1 MQRLLLFIF
10 IALAGNLA
18 AQQVRQVGFDDVQ
31 DRSLDQII
39 TADLEAIISAE
50 GEERHLIYELARST
64 PFIFNST
71 LRFDSTFHVELRAQE
86 GDGERPLIF
95 IAVADGETPSELFR
109 INGPA
114 MLTLRGLLLSG
125 ESDQGGTFTART
137 VRLDGENTVTV
148 DDCYFDQTRQS
159 MFRLSGGDEKLFVS
173 NSIFNR
179 VGQPDNPNNGRF
191 IDHRGAGAD
200 SIVVRN
206 SIVANTTSRWF
217 RTGGGAV
224 AEYVEMDN
232 NTFINSGQA
241 GFTFDEIETLVFT
254 DNIVVNAEFRGV
266 ELVDQRDSI
275 EDATYVFEI
284 DTLDLA
290 NDQVIFAR
298 NNFFE
303 SPELAGL
310 LPAVDGTMD
319 SIVTLGA
326 FDRYYDANIQAA
338 IAASGEGDSNF
349 SEVLEFEEPP
359 LLDGTLITI
368 LAQDTTGGQDL
379 PNDTPDFDLSNL
391 DEVELY
397 SGTNLGSAEPVARY
411 TDFYNLCYDAGT
423 TSATASATGDAIG
436 GQDSEACEGLTR
448 VENLVQQWEASVF
461 PNPTT
466 GLLELR
472 LPTNEGELDAS
483 LFNATGQLI
492 SRRRI
497 SGQRGH
503 FDLSQRPAGTYFL
516 RLRNDAGQNAVRTIV
531 KH

>member
-1 MQRLLLFIF
+1 MQQLLLFIF
-10 IALAGNLA
+10 IALVGNLA
-18 AQQVRQVGFDDVQ
+18 AQQIREVGFADVQ
-31 DRSLDQII
+31 EMSLDQII
-39 TADLEAIISAE
+39 DADLEDIIDAE
-50 GEERHLIYELARST
+50 GEERHLIYDLARNT

-71 LRFDSTFHVELRAQE
+71 LRYDSTFHVELRAQE
-86 GDGERPLIF
+86 GEGERPLLF

-125 ESDQGGTFTART
+125 ESDQGGTYTART

-159 MFRLSGGDEKLFVS
+159 MFRLSGGNEKLFVS

-179 VGQPDNPNNGRF
+179 IGQPDNPNNGRF

-200 SIVVRN
+200 SIVIRN

-217 RTGGGAV
+217 RTGGGAI

-232 NTFINSGQA
+232 NTFVNSGQA

-254 DNIVVNAEFRGV
+254 DNIVANAAFRGA
-266 ELVDQRDSI
+266 ELEDQRDSI
-275 EDATYVFEI
+275 EDATYVVEI
-284 DTLDLA
+284 DTVDMA
-290 NDQVIFAR
+290 NDVIVFAR

-310 LPAVDGTMD
+310 LPALDGTMD
-319 SIVTLGA
+319 SITTVGA
-326 FDRYYDANIQAA
+326 FDRYYDANVQAA
-338 IAASGEGDSNF
+338 IAASGEEDSNF
-349 SEVLEFEEPP
+349 SEVLEFEKPP
-359 LLDGTLITI
+359 VLDGALVTI

-397 SGTNLGSAEPVARY
+397 SGTNLGSSEPVARY
-411 TDFYNLCYDAGT
+411 TDFYNLCYDAGSM
-423 TSATASATGDAIG
+423 SATASATGNSIG
-436 GQDSEACEGLTR
+436 GQDNENCEGLTR
-448 VENLVQQWEASVF
+448 VENLAQQWEMSVF
-461 PNPTT
+461 PNPTN
-466 GLLELR
+466 GRVELR
-472 LPTNEGELDAS
+472 LDATTHELDAF

-492 SRRRI
+492 IRSRVAG
-497 SGQRGH
+497 GQAT
-503 FDLSQRPAGTYFL
+503 FDLSEQPAGTYFL
-516 RLRNDAGQNAVRTIV
+516 RLRNDAGASAVRTIV
-531 KH
+531 RH